1 MTFSIIGNTWKK
13 KNHEMRRWEHKAC
26 VRAYYPRQ
34 NVNPIPLHLHLQVDF
49 PTFAT
54 WLQDHV
60 KQQFHV
66 GLVEVSKELVQLF
79 RPPSHK
85 AYTYN
90 SMWAYGNHY

>member
-1 MTFSIIGNTWKK
+1 
-13 KNHEMRRWEHKAC
+13 
-26 VRAYYPRQ
+26 
-34 NVNPIPLHLHLQVDF
+34 
-49 PTFAT
+49 
-54 WLQDHV
+54 V